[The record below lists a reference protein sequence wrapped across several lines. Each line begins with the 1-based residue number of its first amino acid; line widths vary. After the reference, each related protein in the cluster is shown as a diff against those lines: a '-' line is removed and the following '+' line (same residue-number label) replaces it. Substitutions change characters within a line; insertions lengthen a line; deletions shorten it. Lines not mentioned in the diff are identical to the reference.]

1 MNAHNTTISYILN
14 CNSNIQIG
22 DASQVFYITLY
33 TNKSTQEED
42 SKKQLQI
49 RRVVIKR
56 IKRVLD
62 EKINI
67 QVHQIVTVKTP
78 QQMLYHKHE

>member
-1 MNAHNTTISYILN
+1 MNAHNTTISYISN
-14 CNSNIQIG
+14 CNNNIQIG
-22 DASQVFYITLY
+22 DASQVFYGTLY
-33 TNKSTQEED
+33 TSKSTQEED
-42 SKKQLQI
+42 SKKQLRI
-49 RRVVIKR
+49 GRAVIER

-78 QQMLYHKHE
+78 QQMLYNKHN